1 MPERI
6 AIVIVITIVAV
17 IVYRVW
23 VRHQLRNV
31 ATMTTTDPIL
41 TSARPGIPAIV
52 YFTTPNC
59 IPCRTQQQPALEQL
73 RRDLN
78 DHIQI
83 FKIDATE
90 DPAAAER
97 WGVMTAPTTFILDDH
112 LQPRHINY
120 GVADTRK
127 LKEQLGM
134 AA

>member
-1 MPERI
+1 MIERL
-6 AIVIVITIVAV
+6 AIVIGFAIVAF
-17 IVYRVW
+17 IVYRLW
-23 VRHQLRNV
+23 VRDQLRNV
-31 ATMTTTDPIL
+31 ATMTATDPIL
-41 TSARPGIPAIV
+41 TSVRPGLPTIV
-52 YFTTPNC
+52 YFTTPGC

-97 WGVMTAPTTFILDDH
+97 WGVMTAPTTFVLDEN
-112 LQPRHINY
+112 LKPRHVNY

-127 LKEQLGM
+127 LKAQLGI

>member
-1 MPERI
+1 MIERI
-6 AIVIVITIVAV
+6 AIVITLAVIGV
-17 IVYRVW
+17 IVYQIW
-23 VRHQLRNV
+23 VRYQLRNV

-41 TSARPGIPAIV
+41 TSVRPGMPTIV
-52 YFTTPNC
+52 YFTTPSC

-73 RRDLN
+73 RLDLN

-83 FKIDATE
+83 FKVDATE

-97 WGVMTAPTTFILDDH
+97 WGVMTAPTTFILDEN
-112 LQPRHINY
+112 LQPRHVNY

-127 LKEQLGM
+127 LKEQLGL

>member
-1 MPERI
+1 MAERI
-6 AIVIVITIVAV
+6 AIVIIVAV
-17 IVYRVW
+17 IAVVIYRLW
-23 VRHQLRNV
+23 VRYQLRNI
-31 ATMTTTDPIL
+31 TTITTTDPIL
-41 TSARPGIPAIV
+41 TTVRPGTPVIV

-83 FKIDATE
+83 FRIDAAE
-90 DPAAAER
+90 DPATAER
-97 WGVMTAPTTFILDDH
+97 WGVMTAPTTFILDAN
-112 LQPRHINY
+112 LQPRHVNY